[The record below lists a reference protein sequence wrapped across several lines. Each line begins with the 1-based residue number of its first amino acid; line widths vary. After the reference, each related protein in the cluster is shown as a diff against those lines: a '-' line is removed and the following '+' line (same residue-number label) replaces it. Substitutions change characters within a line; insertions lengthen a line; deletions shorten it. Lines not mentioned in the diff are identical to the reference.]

1 MGKLLYNDIPSAS
14 ALELF
19 SFVRKIKNRD
29 MRTNSVF
36 TAPVLE
42 DLCQKNL
49 AWIAIGENAA
59 VVLCPDTENIVRV
72 SYYAKDAAALSE
84 AAGLLPNT
92 PVRMVCDIIGR
103 DLAAEMQ
110 VKELEAQGFLLYAK
124 FQRMTCADLQIDSTL
139 DFSMVE
145 PAVAADAREI
155 YDMLHQ
161 EFDPLTARFPALETL
176 EERIRNSEVFVVR
189 RDGKIAGFCVFSS
202 HNRQIALLE
211 YVIVRPEYRR
221 DKIAKTILHY
231 KWQRQ
236 NQSRQYMLWIN
247 TQCTGPIRS
256 HESNGFQADGLYD
269 YILLAGEDT
278 SHSEEGETTCS

>member
-14 ALELF
+14 VSELF
-19 SFVRKIKNRD
+19 SFVRSIKSRD

-49 AWIAIGENAA
+49 AWIAIGESAA

-84 AAGLLPNT
+84 VAKLLPNT
-92 PVRMVCDIIGR
+92 SARVICDIVGR
-103 DLAAEMQ
+103 DPAAEMQ
-110 VKELEAQGFLLYAK
+110 VKDLDAQGFLLYAK

-189 RDGKIAGFCVFSS
+189 KDGKVAGFCVFSS

-221 DKIAKTILHY
+221 EKIAKTILHY
-231 KWQRQ
+231 KWRYR

-247 TQCTGPIRS
+247 TQCAGPIRFY
-256 HESNGFQADGLYD
+256 ERNGFRADGLYD
-269 YILLAGEDT
+269 YILLPKQGVF
-278 SHSEEGETTCS
+278 HSEEGQIKCS